1 MEKDLHSAD
10 GARKTGIKL
19 ALLYFVVATTWIL
32 LGDRI
37 ALAMASSPEQLA
49 VLQSAKGVFFVII
62 TTMMVGV
69 AATRLMRAE
78 AERRLA
84 QTFALTDPVTQ
95 LPNARAF
102 YDALAT
108 EISHHEDVHCALL
121 LIDFRDFSRINNSF
135 GRPVGDQALF
145 NIGRRLRALAN
156 RNHQVTRLE
165 EDKFAVLLATDDDP
179 TAPAGF
185 ADKIIER
192 FNEDMRIAGQPL
204 PLDLNIGYACY
215 PEDGDN
221 VAALLDAAEL
231 ALKTAKD
238 AGHNTA
244 MRFRGALLQ
253 SRREHFHLE
262 SELRLALNERG
273 LSLNLQPQYEL
284 ATGKLIGAEA
294 LVRWHHRE
302 RGLISPAIFIPVAE
316 QSGLID
322 RVGEY
327 VLDSACR
334 ALSQW
339 REQELPSIKLAVN
352 VAGHQLDDQRLGFFL
367 MQAAEEWDIPLS
379 ALEIEVTESMAM
391 QNPEQAVEV
400 LAHLRQMG
408 ISVALDDF
416 GTGYSSLSYLLRLPV
431 DKLKIDRSFIS
442 ELPGNQQQLAF
453 VRTLV
458 GLGKDL
464 GVTLVAEG
472 IETEAQRELLLELGC
487 HLGQG
492 YLLGRPMEVENFSA
506 LLHGTF
512 RKVRTA

>member
-1 MEKDLHSAD
+1 MEKDLHTTD
-10 GARKTGIKL
+10 GARQTGIRL
-19 ALLYFVVATTWIL
+19 ALLYFVVATLWIL
-32 LGDRI
+32 LGDHV
-37 ALAMASSPEQLA
+37 ALALAGSPEQL
-49 VLQSAKGVFFVII
+49 VLIQSVKGMVFVVAMTLFVGLA
-62 TTMMVGV
+62 T
-69 AATRLMRAE
+69 TRLARAE
-78 AERRLA
+78 AERQRA
-84 QTFALTDPVTQ
+84 QMFALTDPVTQ

-108 EISHHEDVHCALL
+108 EISHHDDAHCAIL

-135 GRPVGDQALF
+135 GRPVGDQALY

-156 RNHQVTRLE
+156 RNQQVTRLE
-165 EDKFAVLLATDDDP
+165 EDKFAVLLSIDDTDTP
-179 TAPAGF
+179 KKF
-185 ADKIIER
+185 ADRIIER
-192 FNEDMRIAGQPL
+192 FHEDLRIAGQPL
-204 PLDLNIGYACY
+204 PLNLNVGYACY

-262 SELRLALNERG
+262 TELRLALNQRG

-284 ATGKLIGAEA
+284 ATGKLVGAEA
-294 LVRWHHRE
+294 LVRWHHAE

-339 REQELPSIKLAVN
+339 QEQRLPPIKLAVN

-367 MQAAEEWDIPLS
+367 MQASEEWDVPLH
-379 ALEIEVTESMAM
+379 ALEVEVTESMAM

-458 GLGKDL
+458 SLGKDL

-472 IETEAQRELLLELGC
+472 IETEPQRELLLELGC

-492 YLLGRPMEVENFSA
+492 YLLGRPMEVDRFSA
-506 LLHGTF
+506 LLADTF
-512 RKVRTA
+512 RNSRTA